1 VEKCGGA
8 AENPLKMPQGAS
20 FLSISVKR
28 TKMKMATRELE
39 MMLRQL
45 ISEARTFAV
54 FAARRKG
61 IKRRSV
67 RGTPTLGLNKTS
79 K

>member
-8 AENPLKMPQGAS
+8 AVNPQKTPRGAS
-20 FLSISVKR
+20 FQSISAKR

-39 MMLRQL
+39 MMQRQL
-45 ISEARTFAV
+45 ISEARMFAV

-67 RGTPTLGLNKTS
+67 LGTRT
-79 K
+79 